1 MPRTRGSESKWYPKV
16 NKYSEKVVF
25 EKIFLEWPNGRETK
39 IQYYVWAACAS
50 TRAVRSHNW
59 QVLSATFGHWYSL
72 IKLVKGQSLI
82 LCNSKF
88 TAACYFERTLT
99 FTHHL
104 LCQLLSGAR
113 NGKF

>member
-16 NKYSEKVVF
+16 NKYSEKAVF
-25 EKIFLEWPNGRETK
+25 EKIFLEWPNGRKTK
-39 IQYYVWAACAS
+39 IQYYVCAACVS
-50 TRAVRSHNW
+50 TRAVRIHNW
-59 QVLSATFGHWYSL
+59 QVLSATLGHLYSL

-88 TAACYFERTLT
+88 TACYFERTLM

-104 LCQLLSGAR
+104 LCQLL
-113 NGKF
+113 

>member
-16 NKYSEKVVF
+16 NKYSEKAVF
-25 EKIFLEWPNGRETK
+25 EKIFLEWPNGRKTK

-50 TRAVRSHNW
+50 TRAVRIHNW
-59 QVLSATFGHWYSL
+59 QVLRATLGHLYSL

-88 TAACYFERTLT
+88 TACYFERTLI

-104 LCQLLSGAR
+104 LCQLL
-113 NGKF
+113 